1 MTKIEKIDVAS
12 RIAKRNLELLAELEA
27 ARKDI
32 STLLGIANENMR
44 EADKL
49 RAALEEVMP
58 FVEFQLHKMMEES
71 NTIPITRALGL
82 ARAALGGDND

>member
-1 MTKIEKIDVAS
+1 MTELEKIDVAS

-49 RAALEEVMP
+49 REALKEIRDAGPMTLDAA
-58 FVEFQLHKMMEES
+58 
-71 NTIPITRALGL
+71 A
-82 ARAALGGDND
+82 